1 MLEVKGKINYKLNLD
16 VLTLVFAEAKGRG
29 WVRFEC
35 VNEKGEIVFIFLILN
50 LAPLLASK
58 RCD

>member
-29 WVRFEC
+29 
-35 VNEKGEIVFIFLILN
+35 
-50 LAPLLASK
+50 
-58 RCD
+58 